1 MKVGM
6 KTGMKK
12 PRLESQAGKRLLEA
26 EVLGCNTIAG
36 RP

>member
-1 MKVGM
+1 
-6 KTGMKK
+6 
-12 PRLESQAGKRLLEA
+12 LEA